1 MRVERLEVAGSIPRR
16 AFCRRRPYAAA
27 GGIAAIRTFARRTAR
42 HSAGE
47 RSGGLRRDGERM
59 AGVRRAGER
68 LAADFWKG
76 GAVGRRA
83 GVLECGEAESGR
95 PECIGPPRGARRS
108 GVGRS
113 AEHPSG
119 ERSAGEHPSG
129 ERSAGVRA
137 TGRKRATGVRSTL
150 DAVRALVPQ
159 GAPGDCRPLGELPS
173 APWRERSTAQSRST

>member
-1 MRVERLEVAGSIPRR
+1 MSPKTVRCGRRHCCHTDFRAEDRKALGRR
-16 AFCRRRPYAAA
+16 AVGGSAA
-27 GGIAAIRTFARRTAR
+27 GRRA
-42 HSAGE
+42 
-47 RSGGLRRDGERM
+47 RM

>member
-1 MRVERLEVAGSIPRR
+1 
-16 AFCRRRPYAAA
+16 
-27 GGIAAIRTFARRTAR
+27 
-42 HSAGE
+42 
-47 RSGGLRRDGERM
+47 M

-119 ERSAGEHPSG
+119 ERSAG
-129 ERSAGVRA
+129 VRA